1 MNQKH
6 NPFAA
11 ITDSPLRQKSGWLQ
25 SLAVPLVCGWFC
37 TVLALWQFLPLIPSV
52 VISGAWTVNLLLLWE
67 LWGERQKR

>member
-1 MNQKH
+1 MNAKH

-25 SLAVPLVCGWFC
+25 SLAVPVVCGWLC
-37 TVLALWQFLPLIPSV
+37 TVLALWQFLPLTSSV
-52 VISGAWTVNLLLLWE
+52 IISGAWTVNLLLLWE